1 MKWMD
6 NDKVI
11 EWVLVFAV
19 VFFGLQLVRAFL
31 HWFLN

>member
-11 EWVLVFAV
+11 EWVLIFVV
-19 VFFGLQLVRAFL
+19 VFFGFQLIRAGL
-31 HWFLN
+31 HWFLS